1 MTNEL
6 MTNIATLIT
15 NAVID
20 RLLSEK
26 SFVEKIA
33 AAVAVNL
40 VGAVTD
46 GLDIK
51 KMVNDKV
58 KEEIKEEINVFD
70 LISSDEVDDK
80 ISTAVSEGIE
90 GIDLSGEIE
99 DRVESAINDLDIE
112 DKISDAIGELE
123 LNVEQIEG
131 LDARIKSV
139 IMNEVV
145 ATVSLEVK

>member
-58 KEEIKEEINVFD
+58 KEEINVFD